1 MSRFQEYLE
10 NYYDMKEDRREVF
23 TFLGH
28 QFDVSLAKR
37 LIREDMEKPDTEE
50 SAIEIAHIDVD
61 KWSQLFQKKEAT
73 GPHSF
78 SIRPGILVNE
88 KHAKTKK
95 LNRPLIVIQ
104 KSDLVIII
112 DGWHRLKKAEIEGVK
127 TLPVYIIS
135 DPAMIKRITI

>member
-1 MSRFQEYLE
+1 MGKFQDYLE

-23 TFLGH
+23 TLYGR

-37 LIREDMEKPDTEE
+37 LIREDMAKPDTEE
-50 SAIEIAHIDVD
+50 SKIEIAHIDVN
-61 KWSQLFQKKEAT
+61 KWAQLIQKKEVT
-73 GPHSF
+73 GPNSF
-78 SIRPGILVNE
+78 KIRPGILVNE

-112 DGWHRLKKAEIEGVK
+112 DGWHRLKKAELEGIK

-135 DPAMIKRITI
+135 DPEMIKRITI